1 MDRICKTR
9 NGCVIITGVLTL
21 TTLLF
26 VIMLLSLFSIAVIYI
41 SSHNYTIIIIN
52 YYYFNYYINLAS
64 IAIIIICDHVC
75 GKKYNFT

>member
-41 SSHNYTIIIIN
+41 SSHNYTIN